1 MNIQCDMVTEELTH
15 KKLRS
20 RLAGWFRTHLSAALT
35 TGCKSI
41 GGRAERLEV

>member
-1 MNIQCDMVTEELTH
+1 MNIQCDMVTEWLTH

-20 RLAGWFRTHLSAALT
+20 WLVRGFSTHLSAALT
-35 TGCKSI
+35 NGCKSR